1 MFLWTSDHQQA
12 FLPPK
17 QALSVAPV
25 LALPDF
31 SKQFQLETDAS
42 EVGVRVVL
50 MQQGHSLA
58 RHWVLELEAS
68 LHMKKILIYPHIY
81 GSLESLLAASRIYNF
96 YRPKELDSSVRLEI
110 ARILAT

>member
-68 LHMKKILIYPHIY
+68 LHMKKKYLSILISMDHWRAYMQLVEFIIFT
-81 GSLESLLAASRIYNF
+81 GQKSLTHLS
-96 YRPKELDSSVRLEI
+96 D
-110 ARILAT
+110 